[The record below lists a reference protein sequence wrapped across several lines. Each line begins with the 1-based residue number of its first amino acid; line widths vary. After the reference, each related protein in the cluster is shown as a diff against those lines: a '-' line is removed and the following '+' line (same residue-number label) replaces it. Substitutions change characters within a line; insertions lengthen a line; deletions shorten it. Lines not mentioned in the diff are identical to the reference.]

1 MNRRT
6 SRGFSMGFTATPCFS
21 AVCSPSSN
29 WSTPDET
36 STAWVEAAAA
46 DSVSRWKR
54 ALALDLEATVVLA
67 AREEGK
73 RDGIRP
79 WRRSGRMGWAV
90 TGIAHCIFPHQSL
103 AAPFSPHPL
112 SHGGSGGLSA
122 ARLHAQVGLPML
134 PFSFQNSTA
143 SSLHSLTTKSTA
155 FADHILEIHHVL
167 P

>member
-1 MNRRT
+1 M
-6 SRGFSMGFTATPCFS
+6 
-21 AVCSPSSN
+21 
-29 WSTPDET
+29 
-36 STAWVEAAAA
+36 EAAAA

-103 AAPFSPHPL
+103 AAPFSPL
-112 SHGGSGGLSA
+112 A
-122 ARLHAQVGLPML
+122 AVEREEMSLASFPSVLYLLWIRSRKCNGLPKVRL
-134 PFSFQNSTA
+134 
-143 SSLHSLTTKSTA
+143 
-155 FADHILEIHHVL
+155 
-167 P
+167 